1 MANDFFQMPNCEL
14 NLTQSYMIL
23 KKQKL
28 IIVLIISFLSV
39 VISCKPTFDLRVEK
53 DAAEQIVED
62 IKNKKI
68 IFIGNNHDSAFQ
80 SLFLKENLFDFYK
93 AGVRYIFLEGN
104 SNHYIDEQED
114 YSFYLFP
121 AWARF
126 GYRFE
131 EVLIGD
137 EIQRI
142 NKLYKHD
149 PIKVILPEEGLEIKS
164 EEWADDTLEKN
175 IRDKFIQ
182 KKIIEIMDNTDSK
195 ALILYGD
202 AHGLKKTEVWNP
214 SSKNP
219 YWTRLGFYLDNHYG
233 SEFCTYYFYPYS
245 TDKRKKVL
253 YSNASENNME
263 CKSLSEENINLIIK
277 IENSERDYDH
287 YCLYKKW
294 IHAVPIYYVPTEENL
309 KYMLSFFLDGK
320 LLYDKKID
328 VLSKKSGQLFA
339 LYYLKYHLG
348 ERFDYDYRYSDE
360 QLRVALEKLR
370 NEDLVTL
377 PYNLEELEFYNYL
390 LTEWISS
397 YVCDHAVAINYI
409 DRDLSFFLDKMSQ
422 AQKINSRDIW
432 PQYWIAYFRTE
443 KASSSGKKTDYQ
455 KAMDEWEKLFQND
468 LFYASPIIGIAYKKM
483 ALCAEK
489 TDNVDKALIYKQK
502 ENDVNPLLDIDF
514 EYYKYFG
521 W

>member
-39 VISCKPTFDLRVEK
+39 VMSCKPTFDLRMEK

-68 IFIGNNHDSAFQ
+68 VFIGNDHNGAFQ
-80 SLFLKENLFDFYK
+80 ALFLKENLSTFYN
-93 AGVRYIFLEGN
+93 AGVRYIFLEGDA
-104 SNHYIDEQED
+104 NHYLTEHED
-114 YSFYLFP
+114 YYFNFYP
-121 AWARF
+121 AWAGF
-126 GYRFE
+126 GYRYE
-131 EVLIGD
+131 EVLFGD
-137 EIQRI
+137 EIQKI
-142 NKLYKHD
+142 NKLYKED
-149 PIKVILPEEGLEIKS
+149 PITVIFPEEGLIVTEN
-164 EEWADDTLEKN
+164 EWKDDTLLNN
-175 IRDKFIQ
+175 IRDKYIQ
-182 KKIIEIMDNTDSK
+182 QKIIETMDNTDSK
-195 ALILYGD
+195 AIILYGN
-202 AHGLKKTEVWNP
+202 AHGLKKTEVSNP

-253 YSNASENNME
+253 YSKASENNIE
-263 CKSLSEENINLIIK
+263 CKSLSEENINLLIK

-489 TDNVDKALIYKQK
+489 TDNEDKALIYKQK
-502 ENDVNPLLDIDF
+502 ENDVNPLLGIDF